1 MNSAQFVRE
10 KIKRELNEL
19 DIIKQHNVNV
29 VCQDEGD
36 ILQLINKELS
46 ELDGLT
52 CCIVIDRIEDQHPA
66 ELVNFSLL
74 ITEIVPIN
82 RQRADFLSA
91 LDISLEIGKVLNNQE
106 QRRIS
111 VENEILEAGV
121 FQTTS
126 KYKTLIQI
134 KE

>member
-1 MNSAQFVRE
+1 MNAAQFVRE
-10 KIKRELNEL
+10 KIKAELLEL
-19 DIIKQHNVNV
+19 DVIKQHNVSV

-36 ILQLINKELS
+36 ILQLINIEIGK
-46 ELDGLT
+46 LDGLT
-52 CCIVIDRIEDQHPA
+52 CCIVIDHIEDQYPA

-74 ITEIVPIN
+74 ITENVPLN

-91 LDISLEIGKVLNNQE
+91 LDISLEIGKALNNEE
-106 QRRIS
+106 QRRTG
-111 VENEILEAGV
+111 VDNEVLEAGI

>member
-82 RQRADFLSA
+82 RQRTDFLSA
-91 LDISLEIGKVLNNQE
+91 LDVSLEIGKALNNEE
-106 QRRIS
+106 QRRTS

-121 FQTTS
+121 FQATS
-126 KYKTLIQI
+126 KYKTLIHI

>member
-91 LDISLEIGKVLNNQE
+91 LDIALEIGKALNNEE
-106 QRRIS
+106 QRRTS

-121 FQTTS
+121 FQATS
-126 KYKTLIQI
+126 KYKTLIHI

>member
-10 KIKRELNEL
+10 KIKRELLEL

-91 LDISLEIGKVLNNQE
+91 LDISLEIGKALNNEE
-106 QRRIS
+106 QRRTG
-111 VENEILEAGV
+111 VDNEVLEAGI

>member
-66 ELVNFSLL
+66 ELVHFSLL

-91 LDISLEIGKVLNNQE
+91 LDISLEIGKALNNEE
-106 QRRIS
+106 QRRTS

-121 FQTTS
+121 FQSTS
-126 KYKTLIQI
+126 KYKTLIHI

>member
-1 MNSAQFVRE
+1 MNSAQYVRE

-29 VCQDEGD
+29 ICQDEGD

-82 RQRADFLSA
+82 RQRADFMSA
-91 LDISLEIGKVLNNQE
+91 LDISLEIGKALNNEE
-106 QRRIS
+106 QRRTG

-121 FQTTS
+121 FQSTS
-126 KYKTLIQI
+126 KYKTLIHI
-134 KE
+134 T

>member
-10 KIKRELNEL
+10 KIKAELNEL

-91 LDISLEIGKVLNNQE
+91 LDISLEIGKALNNQE
-106 QRRIS
+106 QRRTS

-121 FQTTS
+121 FQSTS
-126 KYKTLIQI
+126 KYKTLIHI